1 MPVELRRGG
10 LHLSGTALW
19 LDAHRKAPLSFV
31 SHAHSDHIARHERVI
46 ATKATL
52 RLMSHRLGELPSCLP
67 VPYNRPFELG
77 PLCLELLP
85 AGHILGSAQLRVI
98 RGDGHRSPTA
108 GDINLAASATAE
120 PLQVAECDTLV
131 LESTFGHPA
140 LPLPAQ
146 GGGAGRHRAL
156 RAAQTLERDATPV
169 LLGYSLGK
177 SQEVIRAL
185 TRSRALRSSPT
196 PRCARS
202 PRCTARSASRWARC
216 GGSTAPGCPARWACF
231 RPTSGSSGGSSG
243 PGPGG
248 RRCSPAGRSTGA
260 PPAATAR
267 TRRFRSPTTPTSRA
281 LVSYARSTGA
291 REVLTHHGFAEE
303 LATALRCAGHRGPS
317 PGHSPAAGAVR
328 LGGAR

>member
-31 SHAHSDHIARHERVI
+31 SHAHADHIARHERVI

-52 RLMSHRLGELPSCLP
+52 RLMSHRLGDLPSALP

-98 RGDGHRSPTA
+98 RRDGQRVTYSGDL
-108 GDINLAASATAE
+108 NLASSATAE
-120 PLQVAECDTLV
+120 PLQIAECDTLV
-131 LESTFGHPA
+131 LESTFGHPRYRFPPKEEV
-140 LPLPAQ
+140 L
-146 GGGAGRHRAL
+146 GGIERFVC
-156 RAAQTLERDATPV
+156 QTLERDATPV

-185 TRSRALRSSPT
+185 TARGHAVVAHASVCAVSDVYRSLGVDVGPVRRFDGSWLPGEVGVFPPHIWKFERLLRPW
-196 PRCARS
+196 PRR
-202 PRCTARSASRWARC
+202 TAVLTGWAVD
-216 GGSTAPGCPARWACF
+216 GDA
-231 RPTSGSSGGSSG
+231 
-243 PGPGG
+243 G
-248 RRCSPAGRSTGA
+248 RRYGA
-260 PPAATAR
+260 DEAFPLSDHAD
-267 TRRFRSPTTPTSRA
+267 FEG
-281 LVSYARSTGA
+281 LLSYARSTGA

-303 LATALRCAGHRGPS
+303 LATALRARGIEARPL
-317 PGHSPAAGAVR
+317 GTVR
-328 LGGAR
+328 QLELFA